1 MDRLFLDSA
10 EVRALL
16 HEGRTTFYGHGG
28 SFHHP
33 QFPFPVRR
41 PGRAPV
47 WFRPDIESFAAML
60 AESCR
65 QATAGETSADGVRA
79 QRRPGRPRKPRLVED
94 DAAAG
99 DFP

>member
-16 HEGRTTFYGHGG
+16 HEGRTTFYGSGG

-33 QFPFPVRR
+33 QFPPPIKR

-47 WFRPDIESFAAML
+47 WFRSDIEQFAATL
-60 AESCR
+60 ANACR
-65 QATAGETSADGVRA
+65 QAHAADLLLNTSVSAHARG
-79 QRRPGRPRKPRLVED
+79 RRGRPRKPRLTE
-94 DAAAG
+94 ATAEE
-99 DFP
+99 